1 MAEELHQRKLLKP
14 AAGGAEAAAKEG
26 KVAKGGGKGAEA
38 KKGKKAA
45 AGGKGAPA
53 EYKTEK
59 ILAAE
64 EIEEKANEILGSGA
78 VTQLASSNRKER
90 LAGMESLLLL
100 HPAEW
105 QNDESFQQLQLF
117 INNLRVTNVCA
128 EHAVQLASTF
138 AGKITRNE
146 EQKQYLYATVKKQRR
161 ERNDLSR
168 KVSKNAH

>member
-1 MAEELHQRKLLKP
+1 MAEELHQRQLLKP
-14 AAGGAEAAAKEG
+14 AAGGAEAAAKGG
-26 KVAKGGGKGAEA
+26 KVVKGGGKGAEA

-90 LAGMESLLLL
+90 LAGMESLM
-100 HPAEW
+100 
-105 QNDESFQQLQLF
+105 DKSKSR
-117 INNLRVTNVCA
+117 ISM
-128 EHAVQLASTF
+128 ST
-138 AGKITRNE
+138 GPLMKRW
-146 EQKQYLYATVKKQRR
+146 RPR
-161 ERNDLSR
+161 C
-168 KVSKNAH
+168 

>member
-1 MAEELHQRKLLKP
+1 MAEELHQWQLLKP
-14 AAGGAEAAAKEG
+14 AAGGAEAAAKGG
-26 KVAKGGGKGAEA
+26 KVVKGGGKGAEA

-90 LAGMESLLLL
+90 LAGMESLM
-100 HPAEW
+100 
-105 QNDESFQQLQLF
+105 DKSKSR
-117 INNLRVTNVCA
+117 ISM
-128 EHAVQLASTF
+128 ST
-138 AGKITRNE
+138 GPLMKRW
-146 EQKQYLYATVKKQRR
+146 RPR
-161 ERNDLSR
+161 C
-168 KVSKNAH
+168 